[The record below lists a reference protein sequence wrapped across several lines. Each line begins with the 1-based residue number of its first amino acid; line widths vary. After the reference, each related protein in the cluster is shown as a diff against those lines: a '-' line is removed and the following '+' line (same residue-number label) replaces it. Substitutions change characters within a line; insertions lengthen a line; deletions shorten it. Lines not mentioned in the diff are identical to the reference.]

1 MRQKTQSKHSIM
13 EGYLLQETIE
23 NCQDFLRDVRMYAPR
38 AWRLQYN
45 LKWYRMN
52 ISNIVK
58 IQK

>member
-1 MRQKTQSKHSIM
+1 M

-58 IQK
+58 TQK